1 VKALV
6 RPPGDAFVRA
16 VSSHPERHRIDPAR
30 ARAQH
35 AAYCATLASLG
46 VELVTLPADERH
58 PDGCFT
64 QDTAVVLGGG
74 ALLGRFALPS
84 RRGEEGTVRPVL
96 EALGY
101 PVHTAT
107 SAPPEGYAAPEAATV
122 EGGDVLEFGTRLLV
136 GRSGRTN
143 DAGMAALRAFAEP
156 LGYTVEGVDV
166 PEWAVHLSTSATIV
180 DGRIAL
186 GLDQVVAQPAFRGA
200 ERVPVGEDRL
210 AANVLSLGAHAVAA
224 GPHAIHRELTRLGV
238 EMHPLDLSEFNLAD
252 GSPTCLSLLLP
263 APHGP

>member
-1 VKALV
+1 MRAIV

-16 VSSHPERHRIDPAR
+16 VSSHPDRHRINPAR

-46 VELVTLPADERH
+46 VELLTLPADEGH

-64 QDTAVVLGGG
+64 QDTAIVLPPG
-74 ALLGRFALPS
+74 ALLGRFALAS
-84 RRGEEGTVRPVL
+84 RRGEEAAVRPAL
-96 EALGY
+96 EQR
-101 PVHTAT
+101 
-107 SAPPEGYAAPEAATV
+107 GYAMHTAPEAATV

-143 DAGMAALRAFAEP
+143 DAGVDALRAFAEP
-156 LGYTVEGVDV
+156 LGYTVETVDV
-166 PEWAVHLSTSATIV
+166 PAWAVHLSTSATIV

-186 GLDQVVAQPAFRGA
+186 GLEEVITQPAFRGA
-200 ERVPVGEDRL
+200 ERVPVGDDAL
-210 AANVLSLGAHAVAA
+210 AANVLSLGAHALAA
-224 GPHAIHRELTRLGV
+224 GVHAVHRELARLGV
-238 EMHPLDLSEFNLAD
+238 EVHPLDLSEFNLAD

-263 APHGP
+263 DAPG